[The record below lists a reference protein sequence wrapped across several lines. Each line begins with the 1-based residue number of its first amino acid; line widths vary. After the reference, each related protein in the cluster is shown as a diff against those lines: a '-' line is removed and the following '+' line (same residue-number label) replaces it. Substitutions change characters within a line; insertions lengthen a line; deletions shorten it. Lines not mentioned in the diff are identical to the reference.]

1 MASVRK
7 ALKNI
12 ASGNKLQRLRPPNP
26 SSDNSTTDPDQI
38 SFPNAIPL
46 QYPPLILIHVILLSA
61 ALVLL
66 PQTSIPHL
74 PLPSPARG
82 LDKPQLPFLVPI
94 TARPVLTLVWACLGA
109 VFLVPWWAGSL
120 RRWAHDGSLGPRSV
134 QLRLAGD
141 PHIRRDIW
149 NAYIFTAYA
158 SLALY
163 VVIILFGAPFIEY
176 VPHTALLASLL
187 AIYAIFPP
195 AYVLG
200 PPRLGL
206 PFLSASTGDA
216 VVQNDHWVRIFAERE
231 ARKPHERALL
241 YPTYGTLLGAW
252 VGVIPIGLDW
262 DRPWQA
268 YPLTPAAGASLGY
281 IIGALLALSVNILL
295 FFADADRIDSSGA
308 TSGPV
313 KSGIKNKKRTE
324 GKQTKKLLTKAD

>member
-12 ASGNKLQRLRPPNP
+12 ASGNKIQRLRPPNP
-26 SSDNSTTDPDQI
+26 LSDNSTIDPDQI

-141 PHIRRDIW
+141 PHIRRVRVLPT
-149 NAYIFTAYA
+149 F
-158 SLALY
+158 L
-163 VVIILFGAPFIEY
+163 PFSHPFPSRISGT
-176 VPHTALLASLL
+176 HTSLL
-187 AIYAIFPP
+187 
-195 AYVLG
+195 
-200 PPRLGL
+200 
-206 PFLSASTGDA
+206 
-216 VVQNDHWVRIFAERE
+216 
-231 ARKPHERALL
+231 
-241 YPTYGTLLGAW
+241 
-252 VGVIPIGLDW
+252 
-262 DRPWQA
+262 
-268 YPLTPAAGASLGY
+268 LTRVWRY
-281 IIGALLALSVNILL
+281 
-295 FFADADRIDSSGA
+295 
-308 TSGPV
+308 T
-313 KSGIKNKKRTE
+313 
-324 GKQTKKLLTKAD
+324 